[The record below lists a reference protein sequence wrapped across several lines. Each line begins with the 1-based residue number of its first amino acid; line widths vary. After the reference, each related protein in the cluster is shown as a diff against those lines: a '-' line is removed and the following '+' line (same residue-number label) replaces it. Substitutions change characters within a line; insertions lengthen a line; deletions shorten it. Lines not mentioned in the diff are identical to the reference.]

1 MTLREAA
8 RGSYLE
14 TAPQLFFKVDIAPPD
29 STPIRPKS
37 IPKLVQTLPR
47 PSQIVPKSSQILR
60 KIDPKSI
67 QKPSWRP
74 FWTNALQQLDFER
87 PRNGQE
93 APKSDQKTPQSA
105 PTPSQMEP
113 KTVPNPFLEHFFG
126 SYFPI
131 RNLHGFLMD
140 FCLIFASSNP

>member
-14 TAPQLFFKVDIAPPD
+14 TVPQLFFKFVIAPPD
-29 STPIRPKS
+29 FPPNSSKIHPKFGANPPKTFLNPPGIPPNPSQNRPK
-37 IPKLVQTLPR
+37 
-47 PSQIVPKSSQILR
+47 
-60 KIDPKSI
+60 ID
-67 QKPSWRP
+67 QKPSWSP
-74 FWTNALQQLDFER
+74 FWINALQKLDFER